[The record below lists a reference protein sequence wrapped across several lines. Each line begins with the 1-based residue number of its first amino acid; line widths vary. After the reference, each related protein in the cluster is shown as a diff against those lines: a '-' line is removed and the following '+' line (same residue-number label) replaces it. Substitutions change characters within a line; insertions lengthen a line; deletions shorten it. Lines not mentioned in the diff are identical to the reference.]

1 MFSGFTPPPLE
12 AEDPLK
18 TRCVPVSTVWPGTK
32 KVLTGLKSKCIR
44 LGRGNPEVA
53 HWTEETRS
61 GQKRLVSPA
70 THGVPEDL
78 GLIKD
83 PRSCSNRLGEEGHV

>member
-1 MFSGFTPPPLE
+1 M
-12 AEDPLK
+12 
-18 TRCVPVSTVWPGTK
+18 STVWPGTK

-44 LGRGNPEVA
+44 LGRGDPEVA
-53 HWTEETRS
+53 HWTEATRN
-61 GQKRLVSPA
+61 GQKWLVSPA

-83 PRSCSNRLGEEGHV
+83 PSSCNNRLGVKRGMYKGHIWKLVQNLTPGT